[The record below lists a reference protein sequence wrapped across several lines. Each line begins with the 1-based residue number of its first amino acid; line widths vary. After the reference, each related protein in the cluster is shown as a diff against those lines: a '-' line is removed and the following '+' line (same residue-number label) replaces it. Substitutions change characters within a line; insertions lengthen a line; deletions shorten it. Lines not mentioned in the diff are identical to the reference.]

1 MLDLNLSS
9 VFDMISQ
16 HEMVLCKYD
25 YKCCG
30 TCARDGAEEE
40 MRLNQNYQGFV
51 YFHHQDMDIAM
62 DLELLIFSIPSL
74 LIELSYDVAP
84 LASSFSFKW
93 MQFELSFRLKP
104 IRLLKQFVDP

>member
-1 MLDLNLSS
+1 
-9 VFDMISQ
+9 
-16 HEMVLCKYD
+16 
-25 YKCCG
+25 
-30 TCARDGAEEE
+30 
-40 MRLNQNYQGFV
+40 
-51 YFHHQDMDIAM
+51 MDIAM

-93 MQFELSFRLKP
+93 MQFEFSFKWMQFEFSFRLKP